1 MEPQACQCLA
11 KVSGGGQLFF
21 FLIFKKILIILKD
34 FIYLVIERGGG
45 RKRGRETTMCG
56 CLSCAPAQGTWPATQ
71 ACPPTGNRT
80 CNHLVNR
87 PMLNPL
93 SYINQGWRAVLTA
106 YPAGPVVTFLSLFP
120 EVGLDLSGRG
130 QGLFWTLGSGWH
142 GITCPFTQKPDQDQ
156 RALFF

>member
-1 MEPQACQCLA
+1 MCLVKSKISSIWPFTESLA
-11 KVSGGGQLFF
+11 TYFF
-21 FLIFKKILIILKD
+21 KDIFK
-34 FIYLVIERGGG
+34 FIFETEGKGG